1 METDRRGGYDLQGEV
16 ESDDAGVV
24 EGADAMS
31 TTARELGDGISQ
43 IGVFTEEENHRN
55 ISEFHF
61 ILFSLS
67 TPFFLCQPRRGGSD
81 VVGEIRDRY
90 APEPEGGSRPSSRNF
105 LSGTG
110 GKKWKITR
118 PIRTG
123 SGKSKWS
130 NRFDRSKLEVRVE
143 NEKKKSRT

>member
-55 ISEFHF
+55 ISTHPSQRVAVA
-61 ILFSLS
+61 L
-67 TPFFLCQPRRGGSD
+67 P
-81 VVGEIRDRY
+81 VEI
-90 APEPEGGSRPSSRNF
+90 SSREH
-105 LSGTG
+105 G
-110 GKKWKITR
+110 GKKMGNHPTDPDGQWKIEMEQS
-118 PIRTG
+118 IR
-123 SGKSKWS
+123 
-130 NRFDRSKLEVRVE
+130 
-143 NEKKKSRT
+143 

>member
-55 ISEFHF
+55 INGTGCDEIQRWNVPALPGCDNFRLWQHF
-61 ILFSLS
+61 NWHGIVICEL
-67 TPFFLCQPRRGGSD
+67 
-81 VVGEIRDRY
+81 IRDSS
-90 APEPEGGSRPSSRNF
+90 EELIHGCGG
-105 LSGTG
+105 G
-110 GKKWKITR
+110 GGGWCR
-118 PIRTG
+118 
-123 SGKSKWS
+123 
-130 NRFDRSKLEVRVE
+130 D
-143 NEKKKSRT
+143 